1 MPFDHGLNESKK
13 KFRNTDTMT
22 QSIKLTTD
30 QMRLI
35 SLFQNVTK
43 ATARD
48 CLDDEK
54 QDRVIFV
61 VNEGK
66 MGLAI
71 GKGGSNIKSLQNI
84 LKRNVEL
91 VEHFD
96 DPIKFLKNILNPKLV
111 NEVKLDTKPDGSFQA
126 TIIVEH
132 GKKGLVVGREGRNAE
147 KARLLAKRYFNIS
160 SVLINSPQVT
170 QLEM

>member
-1 MPFDHGLNESKK
+1 
-13 KFRNTDTMT
+13 MT
-22 QSIKLTTD
+22 QAIKLTTD
-30 QMRLI
+30 QIRLI

-43 ATARD
+43 TTARD

-54 QDRVIFV
+54 QNKIIFV

-91 VEHFD
+91 IEYFN
-96 DPIKFLKNILNPKLV
+96 DPIKFLKNILNPKLI
-111 NEVKLDTKPDGSFQA
+111 NEVKLDTKQDGSSQA
-126 TIIVEH
+126 TVIVDQ

-147 KARLLAKRYFNIS
+147 KARLFAKRYFDIS
-160 SVLINSPQVT
+160 GVQINSPTVT

>member
-1 MPFDHGLNESKK
+1 
-13 KFRNTDTMT
+13 MT
-22 QSIKLTTD
+22 QSIKLSTD

-54 QDRVIFV
+54 QNKIIFV

-96 DPIKFLKNILNPKLV
+96 DPIKFLKNILNPKFV
-111 NEVKLDTKPDGSFQA
+111 NEVKLDTKQDGSSQA
-126 TIIVEH
+126 TVIVDQ

-147 KARLLAKRYFNIS
+147 KARLFAKRYFDIS
-160 SVLINSPQVT
+160 SVQINSPTIT

>member
-1 MPFDHGLNESKK
+1 
-13 KFRNTDTMT
+13 MT
-22 QSIKLTTD
+22 QSIKLSTD

-54 QDRVIFV
+54 QDRIIFV

-96 DPIKFLKNILNPKLV
+96 DPVKFLKNILNPKFI
-111 NEVKLDTKPDGSFQA
+111 NEVKLDTKPDGSSYA
-126 TIIVEH
+126 IVIVDH

-147 KARLLAKRYFNIS
+147 KARLFAKRYFNIS
-160 SVLINSPQVT
+160 NVLINSPEMT
-170 QLEM
+170 QLEI

>member
-1 MPFDHGLNESKK
+1 MVRP
-13 KFRNTDTMT
+13 
-22 QSIKLTTD
+22 IKLTTE
-30 QMRLI
+30 QMRLL
-35 SLFQNVTK
+35 SLFQNITK

-48 CLDDEK
+48 CLDDEEQNK
-54 QDRVIFV
+54 ITFV

-71 GKGGSNIKSLQNI
+71 GKGGCNIKSLQNI

-91 VEHFD
+91 IEYFA
-96 DPIKFLKNILNPKLV
+96 DPVKFLKNILNPKFV
-111 NEVKLDTKPDGSFQA
+111 NEVKLGTKPDGSSQA

-132 GKKGLVVGREGRNAE
+132 GKKGLVVGREGRNAQ
-147 KARLLAKRYFNIS
+147 KARLFAKRYFDIS
-160 SVLINSPQVT
+160 NVLINSPQVA

>member
-1 MPFDHGLNESKK
+1 MV
-13 KFRNTDTMT
+13 R
-22 QSIKLTTD
+22 SIKLSTD

-54 QDRVIFV
+54 QDRIIFV
-61 VNEGK
+61 VNQGK

-91 VEHFD
+91 VEYFD
-96 DPIKFLKNILNPKLV
+96 DPIKFLKNILNPKFV
-111 NEVKLDTKPDGSFQA
+111 NEVKLDTKPDGSSVA
-126 TIIVEH
+126 TIIVDH
-132 GKKGLVVGREGRNAE
+132 GKKGLVVGRDGRNAE
-147 KARLLAKRYFNIS
+147 KARLFAKRYFNIS
-160 SVLINSPQVT
+160 SVLINSPQVA

>member
-1 MPFDHGLNESKK
+1 
-13 KFRNTDTMT
+13 MT
-22 QSIKLTTD
+22 QSIKLSTD

-54 QDRVIFV
+54 QDRIIFV

-96 DPIKFLKNILNPKLV
+96 DPIKFLKNILNPKFV
-111 NEVKLDTKPDGSFQA
+111 KEVKIDTKADGSSQA
-126 TIIVEH
+126 IVIVDH

-147 KARLLAKRYFNIS
+147 KARLFAKRYFNIS
-160 SVLINSPQVT
+160 NVLINSPEMT
-170 QLEM
+170 QLEI

>member
-1 MPFDHGLNESKK
+1 
-13 KFRNTDTMT
+13 
-22 QSIKLTTD
+22 
-30 QMRLI
+30 MRLI

-54 QDRVIFV
+54 QNKIIFV
-61 VNEGK
+61 VSEGK

-91 VEHFD
+91 IEYFD
-96 DPIKFLKNILNPKLV
+96 DPAKFLKNIVNPKYV
-111 NEVKLDTKPDGSFQA
+111 IEVKLETKPDGSSQA
-126 TIIVEH
+126 IIIVDH

-147 KARLLAKRYFNIS
+147 RARLFAKKYFDIS
-160 SVLINSPQVT
+160 SVLINSPPMT
-170 QLEM
+170 QMEL